1 VNEKEPQVPSACG
14 SPGFHPV
21 GNDAEGRHSDG
32 SSLELTPNKVLDFLR
47 RKISKSS
54 IDCACCDLR

>member
-1 VNEKEPQVPSACG
+1 MKKSRRCQVPAALRASIHSG
-14 SPGFHPV
+14 MI
-21 GNDAEGRHSDG
+21 AEGRHSDG

-47 RKISKSS
+47 RKISKSP